1 MHIIMAS
8 GKILHTV
15 KEDFTP
21 NAGMYSSCLNIVK
34 IKQLDFFEK
43 RIEKGYKS
51 IDFGKIN
58 HSFIPAYQKLGRAKG
73 GNNLRDRIG

>member
-51 IDFGKIN
+51 IDLEKSITLLFQLIRNWGV
-58 HSFIPAYQKLGRAKG
+58 PRAA
-73 GNNLRDRIG
+73 II

>member
-1 MHIIMAS
+1 MAS

-51 IDFGKIN
+51 IDLEKSITLLFQLIRNWGV
-58 HSFIPAYQKLGRAKG
+58 PRAA
-73 GNNLRDRIG
+73 II